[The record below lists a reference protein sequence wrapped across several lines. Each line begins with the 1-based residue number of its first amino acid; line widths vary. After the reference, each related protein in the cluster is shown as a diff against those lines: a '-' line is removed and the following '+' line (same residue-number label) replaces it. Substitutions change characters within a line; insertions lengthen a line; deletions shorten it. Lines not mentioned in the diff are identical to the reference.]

1 MNTVSAA
8 ERSAGRGNRAI
19 LGIMDRPSIDPSRDL
34 HDREIDRG
42 EAWRRSATA
51 AIQHLADTDIPGSVR
66 AALQL
71 LACAV
76 EADAIDRR
84 GIAPAAPV
92 RGEQGE
98 VWPRLTEF
106 AQVHGTVFPP
116 GTSTQSV
123 IAEAV
128 RYYQFE
134 QQPPRVA
141 SRASVLERFGEQ
153 VGAIMAPDPKAD

>member
-1 MNTVSAA
+1 M
-8 ERSAGRGNRAI
+8 
-19 LGIMDRPSIDPSRDL
+19 
-34 HDREIDRG
+34 
-42 EAWRRSATA
+42 
-51 AIQHLADTDIPGSVR
+51 
-66 AALQL
+66 
-71 LACAV
+71 
-76 EADAIDRR
+76 
-84 GIAPAAPV
+84 
-92 RGEQGE
+92 
-98 VWPRLTEF
+98 
-106 AQVHGTVFPP
+106 FPP